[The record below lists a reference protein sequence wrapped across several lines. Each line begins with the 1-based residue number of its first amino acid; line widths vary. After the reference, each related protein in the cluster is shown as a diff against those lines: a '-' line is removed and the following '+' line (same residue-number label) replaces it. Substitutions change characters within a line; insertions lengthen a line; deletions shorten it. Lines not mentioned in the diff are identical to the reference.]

1 MAIQLTESCRS
12 ERQNIVQVSAGST
25 ITFPV
30 GGGCKLNLARS
41 PKESDNQTTRQQTP
55 TTKPMTIDR
64 KAIKNH
70 LIRHKFPYALLA
82 LTSALN
88 FHVWANLVQ
97 DWWLDANY
105 SHGFLV
111 LPVSIYL
118 LWRCRNE
125 LRWPAEPSRWG
136 VAMVLAGSIGLVL
149 GIAASEFFV
158 TRMSLILQVTGIGLA
173 HFGRA
178 NFRRVWFA
186 FFFLLFMVPVPAVI
200 YYQATLP
207 MQLLSTKMTTFLL
220 QVLGVPAI
228 RQGNIIHLP
237 GYSLEVIEACSG
249 LRSLVT
255 LLALGSLYSWHYM
268 SGRVRPLLLT
278 LAMIPIAMT
287 ANVFR
292 ITVTAIG
299 AYAISKEMAE
309 TFLHEISGLLV
320 FMSALVMLIILGAIL
335 KWTEKRFS

>member
-1 MAIQLTESCRS
+1 
-12 ERQNIVQVSAGST
+12 
-25 ITFPV
+25 
-30 GGGCKLNLARS
+30 
-41 PKESDNQTTRQQTP
+41 
-55 TTKPMTIDR
+55 MTIDR
-64 KAIKNH
+64 NAILSH
-70 LIRHKFPYALLA
+70 IVRHKFPYALLA
-82 LTSALN
+82 LSTALS
-88 FHVWANLVQ
+88 FHVWVDLGL
-97 DWWLDANY
+97 DWWHDDNY

-111 LPVSIYL
+111 LPISVYL
-118 LWRCRNE
+118 LYRCRRE
-125 LRWPAEPSRWG
+125 LHWPAEPSRWG
-136 VAMVLAGSIGLVL
+136 IVLVLVGSGGLVL

-158 TRMSLILQVTGIGLA
+158 TRMSLILQITGIGLA
-173 HFGRA
+173 YLGRD
-178 NFRRVWFA
+178 NFRRAWFA

-207 MQLLSTKMTTFLL
+207 MQLLSTKLTTFLL
-220 QVLGVPAI
+220 QLLGMPAV

-268 SGRVRPLLLT
+268 SGRFRPVLLT

-292 ITVTAIG
+292 IMVTAIG
-299 AYAISKEMAE
+299 AYAISREMAE
-309 TFLHEISGLLV
+309 TFLHEVSGMLV
-320 FMSALVMLIILGAIL
+320 FLSALVMLLILGAFL